1 MKIEKRQYSSN
12 RERERTQKHLYCK
25 EEEEEEE
32 DVIKI
37 IPRIIIMED
46 FERTRVVSVVRVK
59 RKRGSQE
66 GPAEV
71 LFLQGKDEEE
81 EDERKGNDTGTDTNG
96 MKRRIKKNSYT
107 NTSNNRS
114 AMIKNIKNDDFVQ
127 GRYDRELA
135 AQLDAVLGGG
145 SQALPFRRNSH
156 QTTKEGEGEGDFD
169 EDEDE
174 KKTKKKK
181 SNSGMLKK
189 FVRLTREAG
198 MEPNDARDAQT
209 VKTLLESRRKG
220 EDGGGGKTTNTAS
233 TRTRKTTKRT
243 YEEVKVMSEEESM
256 KSMTT
261 TRRDHNIT
269 DEEQRKKRNVL
280 SSTTTTTDSTKEV
293 FYCYDILCLD
303 EEEEKIEEEEE
314 KEKEGKEE
322 GNRND
327 EEIELEDQILMN
339 YMPMVKEYT
348 EKKKR
353 EEEDADGNWV
363 YDLYVLEQDDV
374 VPKREGGTV
383 ETDDIICEE
392 PIVRVSDFLDNANV
406 EHNLHENEYFS
417 EDDSEDSNAENYYRG
432 DYPEEDTDDDDG
444 FFDDGGDDSDR
455 DEWDVD
461 DEYDSDEEDDG
472 YGRHRSDHGSG
483 WGV

>member
-1 MKIEKRQYSSN
+1 MG
-12 RERERTQKHLYCK
+12 
-25 EEEEEEE
+25 
-32 DVIKI
+32 
-37 IPRIIIMED
+37 ED
-46 FERTRVVSVVRVK
+46 FERTTRVVSVVRVK
-59 RKRGSQE
+59 RKRGSQKA
-66 GPAEV
+66 AEV

-81 EDERKGNDTGTDTNG
+81 EDERKGSETGTDTNG

-114 AMIKNIKNDDFVQ
+114 AIKNIKNDDFVK

-181 SNSGMLKK
+181 SNRMLKK

-198 MEPNDARDAQT
+198 MEQNDARDAQT

-280 SSTTTTTDSTKEV
+280 SSSTTTTDSTKEV

-303 EEEEKIEEEEE
+303 EEEEKIEEEE
-314 KEKEGKEE
+314 KEKEGKE

-327 EEIELEDQILMN
+327 EKIELEDQILMN

>member
-1 MKIEKRQYSSN
+1 
-12 RERERTQKHLYCK
+12 
-25 EEEEEEE
+25 
-32 DVIKI
+32 
-37 IPRIIIMED
+37 
-46 FERTRVVSVVRVK
+46 
-59 RKRGSQE
+59 
-66 GPAEV
+66 
-71 LFLQGKDEEE
+71 
-81 EDERKGNDTGTDTNG
+81 
-96 MKRRIKKNSYT
+96 
-107 NTSNNRS
+107 
-114 AMIKNIKNDDFVQ
+114 
-127 GRYDRELA
+127 
-135 AQLDAVLGGG
+135 
-145 SQALPFRRNSH
+145 
-156 QTTKEGEGEGDFD
+156 
-169 EDEDE
+169 
-174 KKTKKKK
+174 
-181 SNSGMLKK
+181 
-189 FVRLTREAG
+189 
-198 MEPNDARDAQT
+198 
-209 VKTLLESRRKG
+209 
-220 EDGGGGKTTNTAS
+220 
-233 TRTRKTTKRT
+233 
-243 YEEVKVMSEEESM
+243 
-256 KSMTT
+256 
-261 TRRDHNIT
+261 
-269 DEEQRKKRNVL
+269 
-280 SSTTTTTDSTKEV
+280 
-293 FYCYDILCLD
+293 
-303 EEEEKIEEEEE
+303 
-314 KEKEGKEE
+314 
-322 GNRND
+322 
-327 EEIELEDQILMN
+327 MN

>member
-1 MKIEKRQYSSN
+1 
-12 RERERTQKHLYCK
+12 
-25 EEEEEEE
+25 
-32 DVIKI
+32 
-37 IPRIIIMED
+37 MED
-46 FERTRVVSVVRVK
+46 FERTKVVSVVRVK

-66 GPAEV
+66 AAEV

-81 EDERKGNDTGTDTNG
+81 EEDERKGNNNAGTDTNG
-96 MKRRIKKNSYT
+96 TKRSIKKNSCY
-107 NTSNNRS
+107 NTSNNRNT
-114 AMIKNIKNDDFVQ
+114 IKNIKNDDFIK

-145 SQALPFRRNSH
+145 SQALPFHRNSH
-156 QTTKEGEGEGDFD
+156 QTTKTKEGEGDFD

-181 SNSGMLKK
+181 TNGTLKK

-198 MEPNDARDAQT
+198 MEQNDARDAQT

-220 EDGGGGKTTNTAS
+220 EDGGGGKTTKAS

-256 KSMTT
+256 KSVTT
-261 TRRDHNIT
+261 TRRDHNIA

-280 SSTTTTTDSTKEV
+280 SSSTTTTDSTKEV
-293 FYCYDILCLD
+293 FYCYDILCRD
-303 EEEEKIEEEEE
+303 EEEEKIEEEE
-314 KEKEGKEE
+314 KEKEGKGE

-327 EEIELEDQILMN
+327 EKIELEDQILMN

-461 DEYDSDEEDDG
+461 DEYDSDEEYDG

>member
-1 MKIEKRQYSSN
+1 
-12 RERERTQKHLYCK
+12 
-25 EEEEEEE
+25 
-32 DVIKI
+32 
-37 IPRIIIMED
+37 MED
-46 FERTRVVSVVRVK
+46 FERTTRVVSVVRVK
-59 RKRGSQE
+59 RKRGSAE
-66 GPAEV
+66 AAEV

-81 EDERKGNDTGTDTNG
+81 EEDEERKGNDNAGTDTNG
-96 MKRRIKKNSYT
+96 MKRRIKKNRYT
-107 NTSNNRS
+107 TSNNRNT
-114 AMIKNIKNDDFVQ
+114 IKNIKNDDFVK

-145 SQALPFRRNSH
+145 SQALPFHRNSH
-156 QTTKEGEGEGDFD
+156 QTTKGGEGEGDFD

-181 SNSGMLKK
+181 SNGMLKK

-198 MEPNDARDAQT
+198 MEQNDARDAQT

-220 EDGGGGKTTNTAS
+220 EDGGGGKTTKAS
-233 TRTRKTTKRT
+233 TRTTKTTKRT
-243 YEEVKVMSEEESM
+243 YEEVKVMSEDESM

-269 DEEQRKKRNVL
+269 DEEKRKKRNVL
-280 SSTTTTTDSTKEV
+280 SSSTTTTTTIDSTKEV
-293 FYCYDILCLD
+293 FYCYDILCRD
-303 EEEEKIEEEEE
+303 EEEEKIEEEE

-327 EEIELEDQILMN
+327 EKIELEDQMLMN

-383 ETDDIICEE
+383 ETDDIICEQ

>member
-1 MKIEKRQYSSN
+1 MG
-12 RERERTQKHLYCK
+12 
-25 EEEEEEE
+25 
-32 DVIKI
+32 
-37 IPRIIIMED
+37 ED
-46 FERTRVVSVVRVK
+46 FERTTRVVSVVRVK
-59 RKRGSQE
+59 RKRGSQKA
-66 GPAEV
+66 AEV

-81 EDERKGNDTGTDTNG
+81 EDERKGSETGTDTNG

-114 AMIKNIKNDDFVQ
+114 AIKNIKNDDFVK

-181 SNSGMLKK
+181 SNRMLKK

-198 MEPNDARDAQT
+198 MEQNDARDAQT

-280 SSTTTTTDSTKEV
+280 SSSTTTTDSTKEV

-417 EDDSEDSNAENYYRG
+417 EDDSEDEEEEGVYCDGAKCGKLLAGDAEVFTDGTRDFCASCKGSKRGLRRALARDRFADAVLADMSN
-432 DYPEEDTDDDDG
+432 
-444 FFDDGGDDSDR
+444 
-455 DEWDVD
+455 
-461 DEYDSDEEDDG
+461 
-472 YGRHRSDHGSG
+472 
-483 WGV
+483 

>member
-1 MKIEKRQYSSN
+1 MG
-12 RERERTQKHLYCK
+12 
-25 EEEEEEE
+25 
-32 DVIKI
+32 
-37 IPRIIIMED
+37 ED
-46 FERTRVVSVVRVK
+46 FERTTRVVSVVRVK

-66 GPAEV
+66 AAEV

-81 EDERKGNDTGTDTNG
+81 EDERKGNDTKGTDNTNG
-96 MKRRIKKNSYT
+96 MMKRSIKKNSYT

-114 AMIKNIKNDDFVQ
+114 AIKNIKNDDFVK

-181 SNSGMLKK
+181 SNRMLKK

-198 MEPNDARDAQT
+198 MEQNDARDAQT

-269 DEEQRKKRNVL
+269 DEEQRKKKNVL
-280 SSTTTTTDSTKEV
+280 SSSTTTTDSTKEV

>member
-1 MKIEKRQYSSN
+1 MEKRQNFSN

-114 AMIKNIKNDDFVQ
+114 AIKNIKNDDFVK

-145 SQALPFRRNSH
+145 SQALPFRRNTH

-181 SNSGMLKK
+181 SNRGMLKK

-198 MEPNDARDAQT
+198 MEQNDARDAQT

-280 SSTTTTTDSTKEV
+280 SSSTTTTDSTKEV
-293 FYCYDILCLD
+293 FHCYDILCRD
-303 EEEEKIEEEEE
+303 EEEEKIEEEE

>member
-1 MKIEKRQYSSN
+1 
-12 RERERTQKHLYCK
+12 
-25 EEEEEEE
+25 
-32 DVIKI
+32 
-37 IPRIIIMED
+37 MED
-46 FERTRVVSVVRVK
+46 ERRRVVSVVRVK
-59 RKRGSQE
+59 RKRGS
-66 GPAEV
+66 AEAADV
-71 LFLQGKDEEE
+71 LFLQGKDKEED
-81 EDERKGNDTGTDTNG
+81 EDERKANNAGRDTNG
-96 MKRRIKKNSYT
+96 MKRRIKKNSCS
-107 NTSNNRS
+107 TSNNKH
-114 AMIKNIKNDDFVQ
+114 KNEENNKIDEFVK

-145 SQALPFRRNSH
+145 SQALPFHRNSH
-156 QTTKEGEGEGDFD
+156 QTMKEGEGEGDFH

-181 SNSGMLKK
+181 SNGMLKK

-198 MEPNDARDAQT
+198 MEQNDARDAQT
-209 VKTLLESRRKG
+209 VKTLLESRRERRKG
-220 EDGGGGKTTNTAS
+220 EDGGGSKTTTAS
-233 TRTRKTTKRT
+233 TRTRTKRT
-243 YEEVKVMSEEESM
+243 YEEVKVIMGEEESM

-261 TRRDHNIT
+261 TRRDRIT

-280 SSTTTTTDSTKEV
+280 STTTTTDSTKEV
-293 FYCYDILCLD
+293 FYCYDILCRD
-303 EEEEKIEEEEE
+303 EEEEKIEEEE
-314 KEKEGKEE
+314 KEKEEGKE

-327 EEIELEDQILMN
+327 EKLELEDQILMN
-339 YMPMVKEYT
+339 YMPLVKEYT

-374 VPKREGGTV
+374 FPKRGGTI